1 VVIGDQVQCLQQQ
14 STASQPDNSE
24 LMPTAVDANS
34 NLLWPAVIGVYGTI
48 HPNISQLRLM
58 QDDESEVI
66 GTITVN
72 PNDERFL
79 ILDIDQDTQPQNTM
93 SPVNA
98 IIDPLMSA
106 PDYGLPAAAEG
117 QRYLLTNDT
126 GDSENRFPVEAWLGG
141 AGNRALVAKANDI
154 IEFRGG
160 YWVVTFASSTQAAQQ
175 YVTNL
180 TTGIQY
186 EWTGDAWIKSY
197 QGVYPGGTW
206 RLVL

>member
-1 VVIGDQVQCLQQQ
+1 
-14 STASQPDNSE
+14 
-24 LMPTAVDANS
+24 M
-34 NLLWPAVIGVYGTI
+34 YGKLR
-48 HPNISQLRLM
+48 PGISQLRVM

-66 GTITVN
+66 GTITVD

-79 ILDIDQDTQPQNTM
+79 ILDIDDDTRPQNTM
-93 SPVNA
+93 LPVTKV
-98 IIDPLMSA
+98 IDPLMSA
-106 PDYGLPAAAEG
+106 PGYGLPLAAEG

-126 GDSENRFPVEAWLGG
+126 GDSGNRYPAEAWLGVSG
-141 AGNRALVAKANDI
+141 RPLTAKANDI
-154 IEFRGG
+154 IEFQNGFWIVPFVSR
-160 YWVVTFASSTQAAQQ
+160 VQTAQQ